1 MDELLLLAICSPSG
15 AGKTT
20 LTQHLLAEL
29 PELTF
34 SVSHTTRA
42 PRGEEVDGE
51 HYHFTSKQAFE
62 AMIDVGSFAEWAVVH
77 ENLYGTSLDELQ
89 RARDA
94 GKRGIVFDID
104 HQGARQL
111 RARLPSAVTVF
122 VLPPSIAEL
131 RRRLEGRR
139 TDRKDVI
146 ERRLEKARD
155 EISHYGFFDYLIVND
170 DLDNAKRTI
179 LAVALAELARCAR
192 VAPAAE
198 ALLRP

>member
-1 MDELLLLAICSPSG
+1 MDEFILLAICSPSG
-15 AGKTT
+15 AGKST
-20 LTQHLLAEL
+20 LTQHLLTEL

-42 PRGEEVDGE
+42 PRGEEVYGE
-51 HYHFTSKQAFE
+51 HYYFVDRQAFE

-77 ENLYGTSLDELQ
+77 DNLYGTSLDELQ

-111 RARLPSAVTVF
+111 RARLPDAVSVF
-122 VLPPSIAEL
+122 VLPPSMEEL
-131 RRRLEGRR
+131 RRRLVGRG
-139 TDRKDVI
+139 TDHNDVI
-146 ERRLEKARD
+146 ERRLAKARD

-170 DLDNAKRTI
+170 DLENAKRTI
-179 LAVALAELARCAR
+179 LAIALAELARCAR
-192 VAPAAE
+192 VACAAE
-198 ALLRP
+198 ELLKP